1 MWGLWPRC
9 FGYRPQCWK
18 TGTRMLSRY
27 WKVLTFPL
35 MFLLI
40 CRKAHRPRTKRVAFA
55 DPSVEKKKKRD
66 AVCVHIVW
74 SVTKGLFAPKKIIK
88 HWLTD
93 PHPHPHTLHLTKEKT
108 KNKNKTKL
116 ISNKLHC
123 TFIHFCMLMSRFQNT
138 VSLFRFLFWCQCF
151 LLEEILT

>member
-40 CRKAHRPRTKRVAFA
+40 CRKAHRPRTRRGAFA
-55 DPSVEKKKKRD
+55 DRSVENKRD
-66 AVCVHIVW
+66 AVCVHDVYL
-74 SVTKGLFAPKKIIK
+74 VTKCLSAKKKKKKKNQQALTHRPSSSPSCSSSDKKKKKKKIR
-88 HWLTD
+88 
-93 PHPHPHTLHLTKEKT
+93 
-108 KNKNKTKL
+108 
-116 ISNKLHC
+116 NKLHC
-123 TFIHFCMLMSRFQNT
+123 TFIHFCMLMSRFQIT

-151 LLEEILT
+151 LLAILT

>member
-55 DPSVEKKKKRD
+55 DPSVEKKKKKRCCMCSYCLIGNKRL
-66 AVCVHIVW
+66 VR
-74 SVTKGLFAPKKIIK
+74 PKKNHQALT
-88 HWLTD
+88 HWPSSSSSYSSSD
-93 PHPHPHTLHLTKEKT
+93 KRKNKKIKT
-108 KNKNKTKL
+108 KRNWL
-116 ISNKLHC
+116 VISC
-123 TFIHFCMLMSRFQNT
+123 TVLSFISAC
-138 VSLFRFLFWCQCF
+138 WCQGFKTLF
-151 LLEEILT
+151 LCSGSFSDVSVFCSKRF